1 MKEKQAFLAEK
12 NLIFYQLFSAQNA
25 FSLHEVLTEYRPM
38 PGCEVDLPRELL
50 AQRPHNPQP
59 NPLVTG
65 NSIIITGNRSITLL
79 DPVTTAT
86 GMMM

>member
-12 NLIFYQLFSAQNA
+12 NLILYQLFSAQNVY
-25 FSLHEVLTEYRPM
+25 SSCVVLREYCPR

-50 AQRPHNPQP
+50 AQRPHDPQP
-59 NPLVTG
+59 DPLITG